1 MEYIIIPS
9 VEKRRDSCSNLELFL
24 QLYRWLMSGKPRK
37 SAKIYSEKIVDTITK
52 KIQKISLLEF
62 SSRRQGSGQATPSLK
77 SPDSQVPPVP
87 PTVI

>member
-1 MEYIIIPS
+1 MARMNKVYAISINSEFDVIDITFKDNYMKNMEYIIIPS

-52 KIQKISLLEF
+52 KIQK
-62 SSRRQGSGQATPSLK
+62 K
-77 SPDSQVPPVP
+77 KK
-87 PTVI
+87 